1 MSINKIRK
9 KSQTTSNMEFS
20 RGFMRGKEPFCF
32 APTRCLQLFF
42 RLLYVRG
49 GTRRMSLIFSD
60 AQDENISSNVL
71 SVSAKE
77 N

>member
-1 MSINKIRK
+1 M
-9 KSQTTSNMEFS
+9 Q
-20 RGFMRGKEPFCF
+20 GKEPFCF

-49 GTRRMSLIFSD
+49 GTRRMSFIFSD
-60 AQDENISSNVL
+60 ARDENISSNVL